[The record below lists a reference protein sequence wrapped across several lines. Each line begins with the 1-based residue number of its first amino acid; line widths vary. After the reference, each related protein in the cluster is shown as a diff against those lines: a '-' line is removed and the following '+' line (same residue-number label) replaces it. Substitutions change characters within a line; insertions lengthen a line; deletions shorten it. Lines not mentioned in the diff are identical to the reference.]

1 MYNICSILLGCCCCC
16 PLVAPSPG
24 CPYQHQQFSS
34 PVSLSVS
41 RHNHNDFWM
50 GSFNCENMRLKNS
63 TNNNFTMPWFSFFCL
78 DFNHF
83 LINFQFSLSWR
94 SWRGYLHRICVLCIA
109 SIMFTVSKP
118 DKYFCLLSHIF
129 VSTCVLW
136 LWRCCTVSSS
146 LILDSWMCP
155 TVPVSSVPAVHFP
168 TITLRIFGLYRVFNW
183 LLGMLSD
190 SALSAHLSFI
200 NGSGIVPS
208 TLHSCSPAGAS
219 CGDKW
224 VNYIQQPQVI
234 LTLVWSSADYA
245 WRRKDHKRKGKELE

>member
-1 MYNICSILLGCCCCC
+1 MTVEWVLSTVKICDWRTAQTTIL
-16 PLVAPSPG
+16 
-24 CPYQHQQFSS
+24 
-34 PVSLSVS
+34 
-41 RHNHNDFWM
+41 
-50 GSFNCENMRLKNS
+50 
-63 TNNNFTMPWFSFFCL
+63 PWFSFFCL

-183 LLGMLSD
+183 FLGMLSD

-200 NGSGIVPS
+200 NGSGIAPS

-234 LTLVWSSADYA
+234 LTLVSSSADYT
-245 WRRKDHKRKGKELE
+245 WRKDHKRKGKESE